1 MLQIGDQVPEFS
13 LKSDGDKTVS
23 NASLKGTRYVLYFY
37 PKDDTPG
44 CTTEACSFRDNLPAF
59 DATLVKVFGVS
70 ADSSV
75 AHDKFVKK
83 FSLNFPL
90 ISDPCRVLI
99 EGMGTWVEKS
109 MYGKKYMGIARAT
122 FVVDATGKVEKVWE
136 KVTVAG
142 HAEQV
147 LAYLTGGL
155 DSAPANKSVAK
166 RAVAKV
172 KQVPSK
178 IVKKAL

>member
-1 MLQIGDQVPEFS
+1 MLQIGDQVPEFNLS
-13 LKSDGDKTVS
+13 TSGDKTVS
-23 NASLKGTRYVLYFY
+23 SASLKGTRYVLYFY

-59 DATLVKVFGVS
+59 NATDIQIFGVS
-70 ADSSV
+70 ADTGV

-90 ISDPCRVLI
+90 ISDPSRALI
-99 EGMGTWVEKS
+99 EGMGVWVEKS

-122 FVVDATGKVEKVWE
+122 FVIGASGKIEKLWE
-136 KVTVAG
+136 KVTPAG

-147 LAYLTGGL
+147 LAYLTGAQ
-155 DSAPANKSVAK
+155 DAPTKKPTTKKTAAK
-166 RAVAKV
+166 TVV
-172 KQVPSK
+172 KAS
-178 IVKKAL
+178 

>member
-13 LKSDGDKTVS
+13 LKTDGEKTVS
-23 NASLKGTRYVLYFY
+23 SDSLKGGRYVLYFY

-59 DATLVKVFGVS
+59 NAKSVAIFGVS
-70 ADSSV
+70 ADTGS

-90 ISDPCRVLI
+90 ISDPNRVLI
-99 EGMGTWVEKS
+99 EGMGVWVEKS

-122 FVVDATGKVEKVWE
+122 FVVDSNGKIEKLWE
-136 KVTVAG
+136 KVTPAG

-147 LAYLTGGL
+147 LAYLAGGV
-155 DSAPANKSVAK
+155 DAPLKKPVAK
-166 RAVAKV
+166 KAAANV
-172 KQVPSK
+172 
-178 IVKKAL
+178 VKKTS